1 MNPGS
6 DRDAER
12 SRDEPRRGPL
22 RDARARSA
30 ADAAPRDDEAWRAPS
45 FKTAPGRGARR
56 APRAPVVL
64 LQLFPLALEF
74 SATFR
79 VTTIG

>member
-1 MNPGS
+1 V
-6 DRDAER
+6 
-12 SRDEPRRGPL
+12 
-22 RDARARSA
+22 ARAVFQN
-30 ADAAPRDDEAWRAPS
+30 RA
-45 FKTAPGRGARR
+45 GRGARR
-56 APRAPVVL
+56 APRAPVVRQ

>member
-1 MNPGS
+1 V
-6 DRDAER
+6 
-12 SRDEPRRGPL
+12 
-22 RDARARSA
+22 ARAVFQN
-30 ADAAPRDDEAWRAPS
+30 RA
-45 FKTAPGRGARR
+45 GRGARR
-56 APRAPVVL
+56 APRAPVV

>member
-1 MNPGS
+1 V
-6 DRDAER
+6 
-12 SRDEPRRGPL
+12 
-22 RDARARSA
+22 ARAVFQN
-30 ADAAPRDDEAWRAPS
+30 RA
-45 FKTAPGRGARR
+45 GRGARR
-56 APRAPVVL
+56 APPPVVL

>member
-1 MNPGS
+1 V
-6 DRDAER
+6 
-12 SRDEPRRGPL
+12 
-22 RDARARSA
+22 ARAVFQN
-30 ADAAPRDDEAWRAPS
+30 RA
-45 FKTAPGRGARR
+45 GRGARR

-79 VTTIG
+79 VTAIG